1 MAIIYIPLIVIILLS
16 FNGQTDRGN
25 IILNFDVPTAINYLE
40 LFKNNDFL
48 NALLNSVIISVI
60 VVPISLIIAVITCF
74 GI

>member
-1 MAIIYIPLIVIILLS
+1 M
-16 FNGQTDRGN
+16 
-25 IILNFDVPTAINYLE
+25 NFGVPDIINYIE